1 MGTSCRGFILKCCV
15 DMYQVF
21 LIKTANT
28 FGRDGL
34 FIVTGYISILN
45 MKRLQLAEPLF
56 GVSKCRCVVD
66 LSWPDMSWICR
77 VFSMFVEI

>member
-1 MGTSCRGFILKCCV
+1 MGTSRGFILKCCV

-28 FGRDGL
+28 FGRAGL

-45 MKRLQLAEPLF
+45 IKQDCSWLSP
-56 GVSKCRCVVD
+56 D
-66 LSWPDMSWICR
+66 L
-77 VFSMFVEI
+77 E